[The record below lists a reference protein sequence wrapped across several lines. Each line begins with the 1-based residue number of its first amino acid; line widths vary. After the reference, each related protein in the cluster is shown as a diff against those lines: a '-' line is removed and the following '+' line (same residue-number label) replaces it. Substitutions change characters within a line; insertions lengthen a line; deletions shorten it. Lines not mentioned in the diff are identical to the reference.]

1 MSEFDYVKKK
11 RDDVD
16 VIPANIVPFVRKVM
30 KLYTR
35 LNVWVFKKSNG
46 KWMTKFPGGYPICMV
61 GMTGRKS
68 GQRREVALIHLPH
81 GDNKLLVASQGGLD
95 IDPVWYKNIM
105 ANPQVDIMVGGIT
118 KKYAVRQASADEKR
132 ALWPHL
138 LSLYPGFDEY
148 QARTDRD
155 IPVLICEPVSG

>member
-11 RDDVD
+11 RSEVD
-16 VIPANIVPFVRKVM
+16 EIPAKAVPFVRKVM
-30 KLYTR
+30 KFYTR

-46 KWMTKFPGGYPICMV
+46 KLMNKFPGGAPICLV

-68 GQRREVALIHLPH
+68 GQRREVMLIHLPH
-81 GDNKLLVASQGGLD
+81 GQNKLLVASQGGLD

-105 ANPQVDIMVGGIT
+105 TNPHVDIMVDGGT
-118 KKYAVRQASADEKR
+118 RNYQVHQADADEKR

-138 LSLYPGFDEY
+138 TSIYPDFDEY

-155 IPVLICEPVSG
+155 IPVLVCTPV